1 MSSIETTSD
10 GKRAHLIGTPS
21 GTGDRDSY
29 GAPIRQ
35 RNDKSLYKREIKNDW
50 FFENSHD
57 DRTDDPCEHF
67 GGAGRRCR

>member
-35 RNDKSLYKREIKNDW
+35 RNDKIAVTAFSQRLAILL
-50 FFENSHD
+50 S
-57 DRTDDPCEHF
+57 T
-67 GGAGRRCR
+67 